1 MEAVEALTA
10 TLDHDPDGTPVVVLA
25 GQLDLATAAIAQRA
39 VALATGEGTLG
50 ANGGQAADVVFD
62 MTDLTFM
69 DSTGLTVL
77 LTAVH
82 RGHAVRLRRPTSL
95 VRRVIGI
102 TGLESTLPVEP

>member
-10 TLDHDPDGTPVVVLA
+10 TLDHDPDGTPVVVLV

-39 VALATGEGTLG
+39 VERATDTRPAAADGSAAL
-50 ANGGQAADVVFD
+50 DVVFD

-77 LTAVH
+77 LSAVR
-82 RGHAVRLRRPTSL
+82 RGNAVRLRRPTSL
-95 VRRVIGI
+95 VRRVIDI
-102 TGLESTLPVEP
+102 TGLEGILPVEP